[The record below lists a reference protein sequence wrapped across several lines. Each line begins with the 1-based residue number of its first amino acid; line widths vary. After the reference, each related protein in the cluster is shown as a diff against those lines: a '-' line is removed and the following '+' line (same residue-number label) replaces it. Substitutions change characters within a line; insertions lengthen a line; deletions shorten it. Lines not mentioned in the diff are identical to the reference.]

1 MSRPI
6 IGITAWRREL
16 NTFLGPEL
24 LQTLSTYYSNA
35 AIDAGLTPVM
45 YPNGQDPAEA
55 DRLVSLVD
63 GLLIS
68 GGDDLD
74 PSSYGQSSGDDVR
87 GSNVD
92 VDAFEVALVKAARQQ
107 NKPVLAICRGI
118 QLLNVALGGT
128 LQQEIT
134 AEGAVHDV
142 ITPSTDPDELSAR
155 RHAVHLEEDS
165 ILSEIY
171 ESSELKVNS
180 LHHQGV
186 GELAADLIVEGVA
199 PDGLIEAARCDG
211 SWWALAVQWHPERMD
226 SGDHGPLFVAF
237 RRAIE
242 RQAQI

>member
-16 NTFLGPEL
+16 DTFLGREL
-24 LQTLSTYYSNA
+24 LQSLSTYYSDA
-35 AIDAGLTPVM
+35 AINAGLTPIM
-45 YPNGQDPAEA
+45 YPNGQDAAEA
-55 DRLVSLVD
+55 DRLISLVD
-63 GLLIS
+63 GVLIS
-68 GGDDLD
+68 GGDDID
-74 PSSYGQSSGDDVR
+74 PASYGQTSGDHVR

-92 VDAFEVALVKAARQQ
+92 VDAFEVALLKAARQQ

-118 QLLNVALGGT
+118 QLLNIALGGT

-134 AEGAVHDV
+134 SEGAVHDA

-155 RHAVHLEEDS
+155 SHAIHLEKDS

-171 ESSELKVNS
+171 QSSELKVNT

-186 GELAADLIVEGVA
+186 GELAGDLIVEGVA

-211 SWWALAVQWHPERMD
+211 SWWALGVQWHPERME
-226 SGDHGPLFVAF
+226 SADHGPLFVAF
-237 RRAIE
+237 REAIE
-242 RQAQI
+242 RNG